1 MKPELE
7 LGPFSLAEESSSYP
21 ARYLAEEGEGEGDN
35 FNQQVLA
42 LCLLALSS
50 CFMTVAWY
58 LHLKFPELAMWI
70 AILGSWGIALF
81 EYALQVPG
89 NRLGHEAGLSASQL
103 KIFAEA
109 FTLLA
114 FVVFSRTVLD
124 EKVTVNFAV
133 ALLLVLSAVVV
144 AVKGPWTQVLI

>member
-1 MKPELE
+1 
-7 LGPFSLAEESSSYP
+7 
-21 ARYLAEEGEGEGDN
+21 
-35 FNQQVLA
+35 
-42 LCLLALSS
+42 
-50 CFMTVAWY
+50 MTVAWY